1 MAALRLF
8 WNVASLNCRS
18 RTDFTSPFTFIQ
30 NWLNFVK
37 ESSQT
42 ELRSRQANF
51 HNVAV
56 VRWVTEHFFGPR
68 KNRFLCLSLSR
79 THKQLPSLFLCLFSS
94 SFLSLSLPPSPT
106 HLWRSNNLSH
116 TRIHNIHYISFS
128 VSFFLTLFVCF
139 IQSLS
144 LPFTNNS
151 LSHSF
156 YDLPRQ
162 VSAHIIS
169 LYFIILNN
177 QHPSCYAKLSRP
189 MRRFNEKLANILT
202 KLIIYFIAAVHLIIH
217 TTSRKQKS

>member
-116 TRIHNIHYISFS
+116 TRIHNRQTHTHNTKNPLA
-128 VSFFLTLFVCF
+128 VFLPST
-139 IQSLS
+139 QQ
-144 LPFTNNS
+144 
-151 LSHSF
+151 
-156 YDLPRQ
+156 PRLC
-162 VSAHIIS
+162 A
-169 LYFIILNN
+169 
-177 QHPSCYAKLSRP
+177 RP
-189 MRRFNEKLANILT
+189 AR
-202 KLIIYFIAAVHLIIH
+202 AAVMK
-217 TTSRKQKS
+217 SRGWDLR

>member
-30 NWLNFVK
+30 NRLNFVK

-128 VSFFLTLFVCF
+128 VSFFLTLFVC
-139 IQSLS
+139 L
-144 LPFTNNS
+144 
-151 LSHSF
+151 F
-156 YDLPRQ
+156 YT
-162 VSAHIIS
+162 IS
-169 LYFIILNN
+169 LFTVHKQLSIAFFLWLTQTSFCTYYFSLFY
-177 QHPSCYAKLSRP
+177 HS
-189 MRRFNEKLANILT
+189 
-202 KLIIYFIAAVHLIIH
+202 
-217 TTSRKQKS
+217 KQPTPFLLCQA